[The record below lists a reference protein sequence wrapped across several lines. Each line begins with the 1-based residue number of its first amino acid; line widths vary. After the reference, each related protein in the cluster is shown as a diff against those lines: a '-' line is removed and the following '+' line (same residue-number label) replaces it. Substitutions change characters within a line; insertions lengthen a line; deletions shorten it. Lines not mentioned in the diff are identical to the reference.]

1 MKSAPPAPRKPRKPK
16 CGCSASAIAEAI
28 RAKGGNLTS
37 AAKTLG
43 LTRASLAERVE
54 KSDFLRSVWD
64 ECRAELVDYAE
75 TQLRNAIAKGED
87 WAIRYAL
94 DSSRASPRGWRKPP
108 ASAPSGETQ
117 PAAKPDAAAEKDAP
131 PDPRTMTDEQLA
143 AFNRAILGGSE
154 A

>member
-1 MKSAPPAPRKPRKPK
+1 MNRKPAPPAPRKPRKPTVK
-16 CGCSASAIAEAI
+16 VSDATVAEAKPKGGCSASAIAEAI

-54 KSDFLRSVWD
+54 KSDFLRDVWD

-117 PAAKPDAAAEKDAP
+117 PAAKPDAAAEKD
-131 PDPRTMTDEQLA
+131 RRQTRE
-143 AFNRAILGGSE
+143 R
-154 A
+154 